1 MISINMQER
10 EKEGWNWNETTGVGC
25 ILYFAE
31 MQGVS
36 GPNPKKPVV
45 GRKWG
50 VRSGELRVK
59 R

>member
-1 MISINMQER
+1 MQER

-31 MQGVS
+31 TLGVS

-45 GRKWG
+45 GREWG
-50 VRSGELRVK
+50 VRSGEVRVK